1 MDGRTLTLAQQVAWL
16 FLLAVPIACV
26 AWTVTHE
33 EVFREPREYCARRSQ
48 EAPRLVQRK
57 FFYLFTCEYCFSH
70 YVTALFL
77 ALTNYRLLMDDW
89 RGLLIAFFALV
100 WVANQYMSLFARLR
114 IGIKVERLEAKDIEQ
129 KVEGNGR
136 SEPGGIADGPRE
148 ERLSV
153 RR

>member
-1 MDGRTLTLAQQVAWL
+1 MDGSTLTLAQQVAWL
-16 FLLAVPIACV
+16 FLLGVPIACV

-136 SEPGGIADGPRE
+136 SEIVGISDGSRE